1 MEYKCS
7 PICKRS
13 RNHNEQAVIPLII
26 YQSEPFPKLLTQR
39 SIGNVPQAQIDGQA
53 QFAGFLVHTFKT
65 SDKVL
70 RYGVSNRI
78 DFSGQPTVVQRGD
91 ERTIN
96 VYAAISNVA

>member
-1 MEYKCS
+1 MTSFSK
-7 PICKRS
+7 
-13 RNHNEQAVIPLII
+13 
-26 YQSEPFPKLLTQR
+26 PKTQR